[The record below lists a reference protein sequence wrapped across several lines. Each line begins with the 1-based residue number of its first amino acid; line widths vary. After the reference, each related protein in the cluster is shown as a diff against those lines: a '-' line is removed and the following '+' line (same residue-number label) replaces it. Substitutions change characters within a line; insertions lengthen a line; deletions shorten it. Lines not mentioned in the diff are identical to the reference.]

1 MPTTVTA
8 NDGDTLCGL
17 AIDAGFVNC
26 QPLRDEPQNQG
37 KDFLKRPTLKSGDV
51 VVIPDK
57 KLKDESK
64 AADTKNK
71 FVKKTAPKV
80 SIRFV
85 HGSPNKKYLLDD
97 TLNFLDISNYETNLA
112 GTSGRKNLP
121 SGFGFD
127 PDGHAD
133 PDTFKVE
140 VVDPAAGGSVGIVL
154 QAMKPVYKVDGT
166 VDHYEEFSGGQAAG
180 RKVNI
185 TCKKVSSGVAF
196 RSQYLRLVTDEIDQA
211 TVAGQTVLVTDIA
224 DGQGTGKTTD
234 NDFVEILDQQTRAS
248 YSVNRCPAPQKCTV
262 SAQVP
267 VGQNPFRIKL
277 VFHAFRSAPG
287 AAGGVNGV
295 TSQMLRRRAFRWFR
309 RAYAQADMSPKL
321 VGPIV
326 EFIDPPPD
334 NMLVICQDHGRLSS
348 GFNSAVAPSSLSF
361 TLSTPPPHA
370 PNAPPDPV
378 VSIPLSSLL
387 TPKQMGDLVVGALPA
402 GFSATAF
409 TNALAFNANDGSCD
423 VLITR
428 TDGTR
433 VMILNETTD
442 DTSATVTVARVSI
455 SNVNDADTG
464 PTLIP
469 TTAEFRRVIRAA
481 PGAPDQ
487 LDCYVVGQFANI
499 NLRGRAFVPARD
511 LGAAF
516 QPPDP
521 LKFAAIMA
529 TTSGSGPVLD
539 GGDNLPFTFPHE
551 AGHVLNDA
559 FHTNA
564 ADANGP
570 TQLMSGT
577 GTSVANAVNATKR
590 ICDTPVLVQ
599 YGAFDPAQATPGAS
613 KFLRINAVQRF
624 RTGAAAVSEAW

>member
-1 MPTTVTA
+1 VPSTVTA

-37 KDFLKRPTLKSGDV
+37 KDFLTRPTLKAGDV

-64 AADTKNK
+64 AVDTKHK

-85 HGSPNKKYLLDD
+85 HGSKDKKYLLDN
-97 TLNFLDISNYETNLA
+97 TLTFLDISNYETDLA
-112 GTSGRKNLP
+112 GTSGRADFP

-127 PDGHAD
+127 PDGDAD

-140 VVDPAAGGSVGIVL
+140 VVDPAAGGSVNTVL
-154 QAMKPVYKVDGT
+154 QAMKPVYKAGGT
-166 VDHYEEFSGGQAAG
+166 VDHYEEFSGAQASG

-185 TCKKVSSGVAF
+185 VCQKVSSGVAF
-196 RSQYLRLVTDEIDQA
+196 RSRYLRLVTDELDQA
-211 TVAGQTVLVTDIA
+211 AVARQTLLVTDVA
-224 DGQGTGKTTD
+224 DGLGTGKTTD
-234 NDFVEILDQQTRAS
+234 NDFVEILDQHVQAS
-248 YSVNRCPAPQKCTV
+248 YSVSRCPAPQKCTV
-262 SAQVP
+262 SVQVP

-277 VFHAFRSAPG
+277 AFHAFRNAPG

-295 TSQMLRRRAFRWFR
+295 TPQMLRRRAFRWFR
-309 RAYAQADMSPKL
+309 RAYAQADMAPKL
-321 VGPIV
+321 VGPMV
-326 EFIDPPPD
+326 EFVDPPSD
-334 NMLVICQDHGRLSS
+334 DMLVICQDHGRLSS
-348 GFNSAVAPSSLSF
+348 GFNSAGAQSTLSF
-361 TLSTPPPHA
+361 TLSTPPPHP
-370 PNAPPDPV
+370 PNAPPDPMV
-378 VSIPLSSLL
+378 TVPLSPLL
-387 TPKQMGDLVVGALPA
+387 TPSQIGSLVAAALPA
-402 GFSATAF
+402 GFSGTAF
-409 TNALAFNANDGSCD
+409 TNALAFNATDGSCD

-428 TDGTR
+428 SDGAR

-442 DTSATVTVARVSI
+442 DTAATATVARVNI
-455 SNVNDADTG
+455 NNVNSVGIKEA
-464 PTLIP
+464 LIP
-469 TTAEFRRVIRAA
+469 TTAEFRRVVRAA

-487 LDCYVVGQFANI
+487 LDCYVVGQFTNI
-499 NLRGRAFVPARD
+499 KLRGRAFVPARD

-529 TTSGSGPVLD
+529 TTSASGPVLD
-539 GGDNLPFTFPHE
+539 SGDNLPFTFPHE
-551 AGHVLNDA
+551 AGHVLSDA
-559 FHTNA
+559 FHTNN
-564 ADANGP
+564 DDPNGP

-577 GTSVANAVNATKR
+577 GTSVDNDVDATKR
-590 ICDTPVLVQ
+590 ICDGPVLVQ
-599 YGAFDPAQATPGAS
+599 YSAFDPAQATPGGA

-624 RTGAAAVSEAW
+624 RAGAAAVSEAW

>member
-1 MPTTVTA
+1 VATIVPA
-8 NDGDTLCGL
+8 NDGDTLCSL

-37 KDFLKRPTLKSGDV
+37 KDFLNRSTLKSGDV

-57 KLKDESK
+57 KVKDESK
-64 AADTKNK
+64 GADTKHE

-85 HGSPNKKYLLDD
+85 HGSPDKKYLLDD
-97 TLNFLDISNYETNLA
+97 QTTFLEISNYETNLA
-112 GTSGRKNLP
+112 GTNGRKNLP
-121 SGFGFD
+121 NGFGFD

-140 VVDPAAGGSVGIVL
+140 VVDPAAGGSVDVLL
-154 QAMKPVYKVDGT
+154 QAMKPVYKADGT
-166 VDHYEEFSGGQAAG
+166 IDHHEEFSGAQAAA
-180 RKVNI
+180 RKVNV
-185 TCKKVSSGVAF
+185 TCQKVSSGVAF
-196 RSQYLRLVTDEIDQA
+196 RSKYLRLVTDEIDQA
-211 TVAGQTVLVTDIA
+211 TVSDQTLFVSDIA
-224 DGQGTGKTTD
+224 DGLGTGKTTD
-234 NDFVEILDQQTRAS
+234 NDFVEILDQQVRAS
-248 YSVNRCPAPQKCTV
+248 YSVNRCPGPQKCTV

-295 TSQMLRRRAFRWFR
+295 TAQMLRRRAFRWFR
-309 RAYAQADMSPKL
+309 RAYAQASMSPKL
-321 VGPIV
+321 VGPVV
-326 EFIDPPPD
+326 EFVDPPSD
-334 NMLVICQDHGRLSS
+334 NMLVISQDHGLAAS
-348 GFNSAVAPSSLSF
+348 GFNSGISQSTLSF
-361 TLSTPPPHA
+361 TLSTPPPHLAGA
-370 PNAPPDPV
+370 PADPV
-378 VSIPLSSLL
+378 VIIQL
-387 TPKQMGDLVVGALPA
+387 TPSLTPSQIGNLIVGALPA
-402 GFSATAF
+402 GFNGTAF
-409 TNALAFNANDGSCD
+409 ANARAFNAIDGSSD
-423 VLITR
+423 VLIVR
-428 TDGTR
+428 ADGKR

-442 DTSATVTVARVSI
+442 DTSATVTVARVNI
-455 SNVNDADTG
+455 VNVNDADSG

-487 LDCYVVGQFANI
+487 LDCYVVGQFANN

-529 TTSGSGPVLD
+529 VTSSSGPVLD
-539 GGDNLPFTFPHE
+539 SGDNLPFTFPHE

-559 FHTNA
+559 FHT
-564 ADANGP
+564 DSSDGNGP

-577 GTSVANAVNATKR
+577 GTSVTNAVDATKR
-590 ICDTPVLVQ
+590 ICDGPVLVQ
-599 YGAFDPAQATPGAS
+599 YGAFDPAQTTPGAS

-624 RTGAAAVSEAW
+624 RNGAATVSEAW